1 MEMKMDITGMDV
13 IVHSD
18 LYKAGITEDG
28 EDYTA
33 ECYYIILEHLD
44 GRRWAHFKTF
54 KGCQV
59 HRDHE
64 SGCMFFED
72 IRKSAQYQCEQV
84 AGLVRRKKTVDLEY
98 WSEIAPVYG
107 SIAYQI
113 QEGII
118 DQNGQ
123 YL

>member
-1 MEMKMDITGMDV
+1 MEKKMDITGMDV

-18 LYKAGITEDG
+18 LYQAGITEDG
-28 EDYTA
+28 EVYTA
-33 ECYYIILEHLD
+33 ECYYLILEHID

-59 HRDHE
+59 HNDPE
-64 SGCMFFED
+64 TGFQFFED
-72 IRKSAQYQCEQV
+72 IRKSSKYHCEQV

-107 SIAYQI
+107 SIAYQF
-113 QEGII
+113 QEGMI

-123 YL
+123 YI